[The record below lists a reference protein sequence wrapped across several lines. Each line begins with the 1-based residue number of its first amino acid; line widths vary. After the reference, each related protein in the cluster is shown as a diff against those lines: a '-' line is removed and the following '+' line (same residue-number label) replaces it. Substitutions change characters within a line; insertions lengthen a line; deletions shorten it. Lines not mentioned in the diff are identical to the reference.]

1 MRIKFVEIQNFRKLK
16 SVRIDFS
23 DKTTVFVGANNSGKT
38 SAMVALR
45 HFLIE
50 QERGC
55 FTINDFTHCHWSKL
69 NEIGKSWEE
78 SNLSSDAEGQAVA
91 KWNPILPSLDVW
103 LEVSEHEVHHVSHL
117 LPTLDWQPGP
127 LGIRLRLE
135 PKDIKVFNKEYIE
148 ARQAA
153 KEILKAAAEKK
164 DLEEENYTVSLW
176 PADMREFL
184 ERKIDKLFTVRS
196 YILDP
201 SQCALPKNGMASPQ
215 ALPKGSLPLDGNPF
229 KKIIRIDKV
238 DASRGFSNLSGGENS
253 RHERKGRLSEQ
264 LQAYYQTH
272 IDPLDMPD
280 TKDIDALEAI
290 YKAQQE
296 FNQKLKHGF
305 KDKFEELEA
314 LGYPGIT
321 EPRLTLSTKI
331 NLLDGLNHPAA
342 LQYSVSSESDEHAI
356 NTHCLPEQSNGLG
369 YQNLIFMVF
378 ELMSSRDAW
387 MQVGKAGKKA
397 ASNGDIEFPPLHLVL
412 VEEPEAHL
420 HAQVQQVFINEAY
433 KILRR
438 HPDLRENTTL
448 STQLIISTHS
458 SHIAHECK
466 FSCLRY
472 FRRQHD
478 ENSKQAPIATV
489 VNLSEVF
496 GRNDETERFITRYLK
511 LTHCDLFFADAAIL
525 VEGPAERMLVPYFIR
540 YHFPNTLNQRYIT
553 LLEINGSHAHRLKSL
568 IDHLDLTT
576 LIITDMDAKDKEG
589 NKQQP
594 IRNQGLMTRNQ
605 TLKDWVPGLPSVD
618 ELWDPNVKKTKNS
631 VRVAYQCPIK
641 IIIPKKNI
649 EGEAIANTF
658 EDALVFENMAIFKNL
673 DGTGL
678 IAKFKDAIGSSDSVT
693 SLAEK
698 LSTSLEKGDKAKFAL
713 DLLYDLPDTSFA
725 LTDFTTAEIDELQVL
740 MGETCQTL
748 KALLAT
754 TNHQA
759 VSLTHEEICQIQKT
773 LAQINHEKARNLS
786 EKLVSA
792 KLLAPTYIQEGLNW
806 LEKQLTRQEEALTQ
820 QTILIK
826 EPELA

>member
-1 MRIKFVEIQNFRKLK
+1 MP
-16 SVRIDFS
+16 
-23 DKTTVFVGANNSGKT
+23 DKT
-38 SAMVALR
+38 
-45 HFLIE
+45 
-50 QERGC
+50 
-55 FTINDFTHCHWSKL
+55 
-69 NEIGKSWEE
+69 
-78 SNLSSDAEGQAVA
+78 
-91 KWNPILPSLDVW
+91 DV
-103 LEVSEHEVHHVSHL
+103 
-117 LPTLDWQPGP
+117 
-127 LGIRLRLE
+127 
-135 PKDIKVFNKEYIE
+135 
-148 ARQAA
+148 
-153 KEILKAAAEKK
+153 
-164 DLEEENYTVSLW
+164 
-176 PADMREFL
+176 
-184 ERKIDKLFTVRS
+184 
-196 YILDP
+196 
-201 SQCALPKNGMASPQ
+201 
-215 ALPKGSLPLDGNPF
+215 
-229 KKIIRIDKV
+229 
-238 DASRGFSNLSGGENS
+238 
-253 RHERKGRLSEQ
+253 
-264 LQAYYQTH
+264 
-272 IDPLDMPD
+272 
-280 TKDIDALEAI
+280 DALEAI

-296 FNQKLKHGF
+296 FNQKLKYGF

-321 EPRLTLSTKI
+321 DPRLTLSTKI
-331 NLLDGLNHPAA
+331 NLLDGLSHPAV
-342 LQYSVSSESDEHAI
+342 LQYGVSTESDEHAL
-356 NTHCLPEQSNGLG
+356 NSHCLPEQSNGLG
-369 YQNLIFMVF
+369 YQRLISMVF
-378 ELMSSRDAW
+378 RLMSYRDAW
-387 MQVGKAGKKA
+387 MQVGKAAKKA

-420 HAQVQQVFINEAY
+420 HAQIQQAFINKAY
-433 KILRR
+433 EILRK
-438 HPDLRENTTL
+438 HPDLEDNTTL

-478 ENSKQAPIATV
+478 ENPKQAPIATV

-496 GRNDETERFITRYLK
+496 GRNDDTERFITRYLK

-594 IRNQGLMTRNQ
+594 IRDQGLMTRNQ
-605 TLKDWVPGLPSVD
+605 TLKDWVPGLPFID
-618 ELWDPNVKKTKNS
+618 ELWDPNVEKTKNS

-641 IIIPKKNI
+641 ITIPKKNI
-649 EGEAIANTF
+649 EEEAIANTF

-678 IAKFKDAIGSSDSVT
+678 IAKFKDAINSSDSVT
-693 SLAEK
+693 SLAKK

-713 DLLYDLPDTSFA
+713 DLLYDLPDISFA
-725 LTDFTTAEIDELQVL
+725 LTDFTTAEIGELQVL

-754 TNHQA
+754 KNHQA
-759 VSLTHEEICQIQKT
+759 VSFTHEEICQIQKI

-786 EKLVSA
+786 QKLVSP

-806 LEKQLTRQEEALTQ
+806 LETQLTRQEEALTQ
-820 QTILIK
+820 ETILIK